1 MRIAHV
7 SDTHFGCLREGFAA
21 QVIAAVRAAAPDA
34 VALTGDITQRARRSQ
49 FVEAAAFFDAL
60 PRPHCIVPGN
70 HDVPL
75 HNLAARLLAPLAGY
89 QRFLAPLGASHIA
102 HADALIVPFD
112 TTQRFTTDRGRL
124 SQASLARGRALLG
137 GASPERPASAA
148 PLRIALIHHPP
159 VVPDDVRAT
168 MQLIAADEAL
178 AALAGLGVDVLLS
191 GHTHRPY
198 IAIVEAT
205 VANRAPWQMLSITA
219 NTATSSRV
227 RAHENS
233 FYLLEAT
240 PLRVEIV
247 EHVHSDRQ
255 AAFVAGTR
263 VAFARTAP
271 GRWADLTTKTAWQD
285 PGK

>member
-21 QVIAAVRAAAPDA
+21 QVLDAVRAAAPDA

-49 FVEAAAFFDAL
+49 FVDAAAFVDSL

-75 HNLAARLLAPLAGY
+75 YDLAARFLAPLAGY
-89 QRFLAPLGASHIA
+89 RRFLAPLGAAHID
-102 HADALIVPFD
+102 HADALIVPLE

-124 SQASLARGRALLG
+124 SEASLARARALFDRSALRQ
-137 GASPERPASAA
+137 RPSHAE
-148 PLRIALIHHPP
+148 PLRIALLHHPP
-159 VVPDDVRAT
+159 VVPDDVRPT
-168 MQLIAADEAL
+168 MQLIEAEHAL
-178 AALAGLGVDVLLS
+178 TALAGLGVDVLLS

-198 IAIVEAT
+198 IAIVEARI
-205 VANRAPWQMLSITA
+205 ASGAPWQMLSITA

-233 FYLLEAT
+233 FYLIDAT

-247 EHVHSDRQ
+247 EHVHSDRD

-263 VAFARTAP
+263 LAFARHAP
-271 GRWADLTTKTAWQD
+271 GQWRRVGTPHLL
-285 PGK
+285 G